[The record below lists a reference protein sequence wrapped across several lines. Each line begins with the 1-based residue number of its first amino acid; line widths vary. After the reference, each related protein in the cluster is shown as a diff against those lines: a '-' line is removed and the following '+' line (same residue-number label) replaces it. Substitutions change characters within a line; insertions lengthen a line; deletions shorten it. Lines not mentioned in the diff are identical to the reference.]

1 MRSLPLIGF
10 ANLAILSPV
19 FPGTAEPA
27 KSADHV
33 LLNLPGTDGDPQKID
48 YDRLPVIPVTHAVV
62 SAGDPDWKFRLHS
75 YLVHHDGKF
84 WCMWSHGPVVE
95 DVPTQHV
102 RYATSPDGL
111 KWSEPRILVPP
122 PKEPYAYIARGFWV
136 RDGQLL
142 ALAAHYKG
150 KGAFGVDKELKL
162 EAYAF
167 DKKTGQWSFR
177 SVVYDNAINNFAPER
192 LPTGEWMMSRR
203 DARFNVFALIGGTK
217 AIDQWRSVE
226 IVDRLKAVRTS
237 GFSPDE
243 PVWWAQPDR
252 SLVALFRDNGGSSRL
267 FRSTSADAGRTWTP
281 PVRTN
286 FPNATSKLYSLR
298 LKDGTRLLIS
308 NANPR
313 LGRRELHVSS
323 SADGVAFTRMVRLG
337 IPSPKPAT
345 LQYPHAIEHD
355 GQLFIAFS
363 RNKTAIEII
372 RVRIEDLAAR

>member
-1 MRSLPLIGF
+1 MRLFLLIGF
-10 ANLAILSPV
+10 ASLLALSPV
-19 FPGTAEPA
+19 FPGTAGTAEPTE
-27 KSADHV
+27 HV
-33 LLNLPGTDGDPQKID
+33 LLKLPGTDGDPQKID
-48 YDRLPVIPVTHAVV
+48 YDKLPIIPTTHAVI
-62 SAGDPDWKFRLHS
+62 SAGDPDWKFRLHN
-75 YLVHHDGKF
+75 YLIHHDGKF

-102 RYATSPDGL
+102 RYATSLDGL
-111 KWSEPRILVPP
+111 KWSEPKTLIPP

-136 RDGQLL
+136 RDGKLL

-167 DKKTGQWSFR
+167 DEKTDRWNFE
-177 SVVYDNAINNFAPER
+177 SVVYDNAINNFPPEK

-203 DARFNVFALIGGTK
+203 DARFNVFALVGGTK
-217 AIDQWRSVE
+217 AIDRWRSVE
-226 IVDRLKAVRTS
+226 IVDRIKSVRTS

-243 PVWWAQPDR
+243 PIWWVQPDK
-252 SLVALFRDNGGSSRL
+252 SLIGLFRDNGGSSRL
-267 FRSTSADAGRTWTP
+267 FRSTSADGGTTWTQ

-286 FPNATSKLYSLR
+286 FPNATSKLHSLR
-298 LKDGTRLLIS
+298 ISNGTRLLIS

-323 SADGVAFTRMVRLG
+323 SDDGVVFTRMARLG

-345 LQYPHAIEHD
+345 LQYPHAIEQGDH
-355 GQLFIAFS
+355 LFIAFS
-363 RNKTAIEII
+363 RNKIAIEII
-372 RVRIEDLAAR
+372 RVRIEDLAAK

>member
-1 MRSLPLIGF
+1 MRLFPLIMF
-10 ANLAILSPV
+10 AGLVILSHV
-19 FPGTAEPA
+19 FPGTAGSAQP
-27 KSADHV
+27 ADHV
-33 LLNLPGTDGDPQKID
+33 LLKLPGTDGDPLKID
-48 YDRLPVIPVTHAVV
+48 YDKLPVIPVTHAVV
-62 SAGDPDWKFRLHS
+62 SAGDPDWQFRLHN
-75 YLVHHDGKF
+75 YLVHYDGKF

-95 DVPTQHV
+95 DLPTQHV
-102 RYATSPDGL
+102 RYATSSDGL
-111 KWSEPRILVPP
+111 KWSEPKILIPP

-167 DKKTGQWSFR
+167 DPKTDRWRFQ
-177 SVVYDNAINNFAPER
+177 SVVYDNAINNFPPEK

-203 DARFNVFALIGGTK
+203 DARFNVFALIGGTQG
-217 AIDQWRSVE
+217 IDQWRSVE

-243 PVWWAQPDR
+243 PVWWVQPDR
-252 SLVALFRDNGGSSRL
+252 SLIGLFRDNGGSNRV
-267 FRSTSADAGRTWTP
+267 FRSTSADGGKSWTQ

-298 LKDGTRLLIS
+298 ISNGTRLLIS

-313 LGRRELHVSS
+313 VGRRELHVSS
-323 SADGVAFTRMVRLG
+323 SADGVVFTRMACLG

-355 GQLFIAFS
+355 GHLFIAFS

-372 RVRIEDLAAR
+372 RVKIEDLAAK